1 MKKKPARKS
10 SNRVTLQDVA
20 QYIGVS
26 AITISRAL
34 HKPDKVSD
42 AMRRKVDAAVRELG
56 YIPNR
61 AASALAS
68 AESRIVSLI
77 IPSLTN
83 NVFSQVIRAVY
94 DVLLPEGYQI
104 LLGNS
109 HYSPLEEERLITT
122 FLEQNSDGIIVTGLD
137 QTTHGKRLL
146 SQSGIPVV
154 QIMEVGDDSIDM
166 NVGFS
171 HFQAAYDVTCHL
183 IESGR
188 RNIGFLG
195 ARMDPRAQR
204 RLQGYQKALE
214 DAGLSW
220 RGKISTTHQPS
231 SVKLGGQLL
240 LDIVSTAEK
249 LDGLFCLND
258 DLAMGALFE
267 CQRSHIRIPEDLAI
281 AGFNDLEPS
290 ACVNPSL
297 TTVSTPRYEMGQVA
311 ARKLLERM
319 QGVDEPEGPRVIDL
333 GYNVVVRQST

>member
-1 MKKKPARKS
+1 MKKNQTRKS

-20 QYIGVS
+20 QFVGIS
-26 AITISRAL
+26 AITVSRAL
-34 HKPDKVSD
+34 HKPDKVSET
-42 AMRRKVDAAVRELG
+42 MRIKVEAAVKELG

-83 NVFSQVIRAVY
+83 SVFSEVIRAVY
-94 DVLLPEGYQI
+94 NVLLPEGYQI

-109 HYSPLEEERLITT
+109 HYSPLEEERLIAT

-137 QTTHGKRLL
+137 QTSYGRQLL
-146 SQSGIPVV
+146 SQSGVPIV
-154 QIMEVGDDSIDM
+154 QIMEVGKDIIDM

-171 HFQAAYDVTCHL
+171 HIQAAYDVTCHL
-183 IESGR
+183 IDSGR
-188 RNIGFLG
+188 KSIAFLG

-204 RLQGYQKALE
+204 RLQGFQKAME

-220 RGKISTTHQPS
+220 QGKISTTYQPS

-240 LDIVSTAEK
+240 LDVISNEGK
-249 LDGLFCLND
+249 LDGIFCLND

-267 CQRSHIRIPEDLAI
+267 CQRSQIRVPEDLAI

-290 ACVNPSL
+290 SCVNPAL
-297 TTVSTPRYEMGQVA
+297 TTVSTPRFEMGEIA
-311 ARKLLERM
+311 AKMLLNRM
-319 QGVDEPEGPRVIDL
+319 QGATTFKTPQVIDL
-333 GYNVVVRQST
+333 GYKIITRQST

>member
-1 MKKKPARKS
+1 MKKNQTRKS

-20 QYIGVS
+20 QFVGIS
-26 AITISRAL
+26 AITVSRAL
-34 HKPDKVSD
+34 HKPGKVSET
-42 AMRRKVDAAVRELG
+42 MRIKVEAAVKELG

-83 NVFSQVIRAVY
+83 SVFSEVIRAVY
-94 DVLLPEGYQI
+94 NVLLPEGYQI

-109 HYSPLEEERLITT
+109 HYSPLEEERLIAT

-137 QTTHGKRLL
+137 QTSYGRQLL
-146 SQSGIPVV
+146 SQSGVPIV
-154 QIMEVGDDSIDM
+154 QIMEVGKDIIDM

-183 IESGR
+183 IDSGR
-188 RNIGFLG
+188 KSIAFLG

-204 RLQGYQKALE
+204 RLQGYQKAME

-220 RGKISTTHQPS
+220 QGKISTTYQPS

-240 LDIVSTAEK
+240 LDVISNEGK
-249 LDGLFCLND
+249 LDGIFCLND

-267 CQRSHIRIPEDLAI
+267 CQRSQIRVPEDLAI

-290 ACVNPSL
+290 CCVNPAL
-297 TTVSTPRYEMGQVA
+297 TTVSTPRFEMGEIA
-311 ARKLLERM
+311 AKMLLNRM
-319 QGVDEPEGPRVIDL
+319 QGATTFKTPQVIDL
-333 GYNVVVRQST
+333 GYKIITRQST